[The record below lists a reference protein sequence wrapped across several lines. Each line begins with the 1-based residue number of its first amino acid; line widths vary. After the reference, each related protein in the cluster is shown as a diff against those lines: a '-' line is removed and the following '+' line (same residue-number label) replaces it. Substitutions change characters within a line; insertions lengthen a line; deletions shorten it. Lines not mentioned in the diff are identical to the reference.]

1 MNRDIYRVLITQFL
15 TAFADNAV
23 LFTAITMV
31 LQQSEIGGWY
41 IPALQAAFLVA
52 YVVFAPWVGRFA
64 DARPKRQVLF
74 IANAIKGLGT
84 V

>member
-1 MNRDIYRVLITQFL
+1 MNRDIYRVLATQFL

-31 LQQSEIGGWY
+31 MQHSQLGDWY

-52 YVVFAPWVGRFA
+52 YVLFAPWVGRIA
-64 DARPKRQVLF
+64 DARPKPKVLF
-74 IANAIKGLGT
+74 GANIIKAAGL
-84 V
+84 